1 MNNFKEY
8 YNIFSNEDICIRIL
22 KKIREQHGIIC
33 KKCGN
38 KNHYWKNDKKKYE
51 CKECNYRTSL
61 KTGTVMENSNLPLQ
75 YWMSAIAY
83 LSATGGNISALK
95 LQKELEHNRYEPILR
110 LVKKI
115 KCLPESDILKQ
126 KLLQYISGV
135 NTLELLNKENGND

>member
-1 MNNFKEY
+1 MSNFKEY
-8 YNIFSNEDICIRIL
+8 YKIFSKEDICIRIL
-22 KKIREQHGIIC
+22 KEIREQQGIIC

-83 LSATGGNISALK
+83 LSAKGGNISALK
-95 LQKELEHNRYEPILR
+95 LQKELKHNRYEPILR
-110 LVKKI
+110 LMKKI

-126 KLLQYISGV
+126 KLIQYISGV
-135 NTLELLNKENGND
+135 NTLDLLNKENGND